1 MSVLL
6 THLSNY
12 PANIPYSSLAV
23 FATILTVIS
32 YIKNKKYVKTLV
44 EHLNISG

>member
-1 MSVLL
+1 VLP

-23 FATILTVIS
+23 FAAILTEIS
-32 YIKNKKYVKTLV
+32 YIKNKIYVKTLV
-44 EHLNISG
+44 QHLNISG

>member
-1 MSVLL
+1 VLP

-23 FATILTVIS
+23 FTTLTKIS
-32 YIKNKKYVKTLV
+32 YIKNKKYVKILV
-44 EHLNISG
+44 QHLNISG